1 MKKIESIL
9 SEFKSAL
16 DAYDRKRAVHIAV
29 DAIQSKSIDVPTLYE
44 QILAPSLNII
54 SSNQINQEIP
64 IWDEHLRS
72 NIVRTVLENIY
83 PMIEGSDAAFSKSAL
98 VVCLEEEYHELGA
111 RMTADYLTILG
122 FKTYFIGANT
132 PKKEVLLAI
141 EHLSPDLICI
151 SVTNYFHLTRL
162 HGLVETIKM
171 LSSDKSI
178 KIAIG
183 GYAVH
188 HSTGV
193 EELVKADFYANSYD
207 DLTKIKEALL

>member
-1 MKKIESIL
+1 MTNIELIL
-9 SEFKSAL
+9 SEFRSAL

-29 DAIQSKSIDVPTLYE
+29 DAISTKGIDVPTLYE

-54 SSNQINQEIP
+54 SSNQFNQEIP

-72 NIVRTVLENIY
+72 NIVRTVLENIF
-83 PMIEGSDAAFSKSAL
+83 PSIENADLSLNKSAL

-132 PKKEVLLAI
+132 PKKEVLQAI
-141 EHLSPDLICI
+141 DHFSPDLVCI

-162 HGLVETIKM
+162 HGLVETIKAHN
-171 LSSDKSI
+171 SVKPI

-193 EELVKADFYANSYD
+193 EELVKVDFYANTYH
-207 DLTKIKEALL
+207 DLTNIKEALL

>member
-1 MKKIESIL
+1 MTNIEPIL

-29 DAIQSKSIDVPTLYE
+29 DAIRLKGIDVPTLYE
-44 QILAPSLNII
+44 QILAPSLNTI

-83 PMIEGSDAAFSKSAL
+83 PIIENSDTHFKKCAI

-122 FKTYFIGANT
+122 FKTFFIGANT
-132 PKKEVLLAI
+132 PKKEVLQAI
-141 EHLSPDLICI
+141 EHLSPDLVCI

-162 HGLVETIKM
+162 HGLVETIKTHN
-171 LSSDKSI
+171 SGKAI

-193 EELVKADFYANSYD
+193 EELVKVDFYANTYH